1 MIFGFSSPSAA
12 VETRSFTNQFGTVE
26 VPVAPRCVVS
36 LHDFSLTTQLLEL
49 GVVPCGSSG
58 RKRVFEDAFFRGAS
72 QRYDTSAI
80 HYIGTHQA
88 PDYRAGR
95 HGTGGRRL

>member
-1 MIFGFSSPSAA
+1 MTIFAPLQIPAGLF
-12 VETRSFTNQFGTVE
+12 
-26 VPVAPRCVVS
+26 VATRCVVS

-58 RKRVFEDAFFRGAS
+58 RKRVFEDAIFRGTS

-95 HGTGGRRL
+95 HGTGDRRLWPGSCSRN